1 MIRPIVRD
9 TMLLNKKAQP
19 AGKEALST
27 AKDLLDT
34 LIANFK
40 SCAGLAA
47 NMIGVNKRIIAVF
60 AGAVPIVMI
69 NPVIVSHSSEK
80 YDAMEGCLSLDGVR
94 PATRYQTIEVD
105 YADMLMKRH
114 RASYSGFTAQAI
126 QHELD
131 HCNGILI

>member
-1 MIRPIVRD
+1 MIKPIMKDV
-9 TMLLNKKAQP
+9 LFLQQKS
-19 AGKEALST
+19 EA
-27 AKDLLDT
+27 ADIKDLPIATDLEDT
-34 LIANFK
+34 LRANRDR
-40 SCAGLAA
+40 CVGMAA
-47 NMIGVNKRIIAVF
+47 NMIGHKKRIIIVSTGYAD
-60 AGAVPIVMI
+60 IVMI